1 MHYELEYDPK
11 AWEGDPDT
19 IRHWMRR
26 RVDADL
32 NAFKAYIEEDTPPKM
47 LKS

>member
-1 MHYELEYDPK
+1 
-11 AWEGDPDT
+11 
-19 IRHWMRR
+19 MRR

-32 NAFKAYIEEDTPPKM
+32 NAFKAYIEKDAPPKM